1 MYVHWYTFKEGTRN
15 HIRAH
20 IYTRYS
26 YLSVKSDIV
35 KNVPSDLEF
44 TYTALSLG
52 TRGVDP
58 SAKM

>member
-1 MYVHWYTFKEGTRN
+1 MDLDMYTGTHLKMEMGATFALIFTQGMT
-15 HIRAH
+15 
-20 IYTRYS
+20 IYVWNYVS
-26 YLSVKSDIV
+26 
-35 KNVPSDLEF
+35 PDLEF